1 MRPVDERGR
10 DGVARALRDARLPA
24 DLVEGCVVGGCGG
37 EGVMVVV
44 DVGTGE
50 RVVEEGEG
58 EAAEG
63 GEEGGGGDGDECRW
77 HGFRWLWLVLG
88 GARYC

>member
-10 DGVARALRDARLPA
+10 DGVARALRDARLPE
-24 DLVEGCVVGGCGG
+24 DLVEGRVVGGGGG
-37 EGVMVVV
+37 EGVVVV
-44 DVGTGE
+44 VEVGTGE

-63 GEEGGGGDGDECRW
+63 GEEGGGGDGDGGRW
-77 HGFRWLWLVLG
+77 HGFRWLWLVLDG
-88 GARYC
+88 C